1 MERIGYREVLH
12 FHSIS
17 QTPLAFHFN
26 ARSKL
31 KRDHVGE
38 MIKLL
43 SEKNLINDRIKWR
56 PKAQRSVICL
66 EPKMENEK
74 GTCVYVWVLAK
85 NAAKLKTTI
94 FHKLTK
100 IVIVGCQSTAFG
112 TKR

>member
-38 MIKLL
+38 MIKML

-56 PKAQRSVICL
+56 PKAQRSVNCL
-66 EPKMENEK
+66 EPKWKMKRER
-74 GTCVYVWVLAK
+74 VYMCGCWPK
-85 NAAKLKTTI
+85 MQQNLKQRYFI
-94 FHKLTK
+94 SNQK
-100 IVIVGCQSTAFG
+100 S
-112 TKR
+112 

>member
-17 QTPLAFHFN
+17 QTPLALHFN

-38 MIKLL
+38 MIKML

-56 PKAQRSVICL
+56 PKTQRSVICL
-66 EPKMENEK
+66 EPKMENEN
-74 GTCVYVWVLAK
+74 GTCVYMCGCRPK
-85 NAAKLKTTI
+85 MQQNLKPRYFITYQ
-94 FHKLTK
+94 K
-100 IVIVGCQSTAFG
+100 S
-112 TKR
+112 